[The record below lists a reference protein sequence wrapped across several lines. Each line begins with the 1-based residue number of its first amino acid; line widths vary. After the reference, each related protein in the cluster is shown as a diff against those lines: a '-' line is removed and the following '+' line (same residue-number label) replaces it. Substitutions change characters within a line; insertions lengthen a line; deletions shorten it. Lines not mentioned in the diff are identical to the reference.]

1 MKKMRVSN
9 HNARVGKNGVFSP
22 KHNDRNFN
30 LEPEHIDEN
39 KSKNNYYWMIYN
51 ECKTF
56 EECEKEFY
64 KNKFLY
70 SLESINEKHIKSRH
84 KERIKTMDDYRT
96 SPKTCPEETL
106 YYIGDKSNTV
116 DTNVLQEIIL
126 KQLEWESEQF
136 PDVVY
141 LNIAIHRDEE
151 GADHIHARKVYIAPD
166 EDGFPIVNQTK
177 ALANMGIERPDTSK
191 PSSKF
196 NNAKMTYTKLVR
208 EHFIELCK
216 EYGLEIETEPKEK
229 SNTGYSLEEYK
240 LNDTKSKLD
249 DIEEKQKLYQENLEY
264 THNELMEREAK
275 LDNQEE
281 TFLNKT
287 DAKEKEFQALQDK
300 LEAQDRANKDL
311 QSSLDAREERL
322 NARESDLTK
331 KDRELQVK
339 QKECDTKQSE
349 ALQTKKK
356 YDSLTE
362 LREKDLKAVQNK
374 LKALE
379 EAKSRLEEKEKS
391 ITELYNKMDSLY
403 KDMQTAK
410 ENDSLEN
417 WARNNTTTV
426 RKTVNGELKPVK
438 ITLLEK
444 YEMDKRRQSVGAQKK
459 IPSRFD
465 DITNQYD
472 NRWHNPYQNDY
483 QA

>member
-22 KHNDRNFN
+22 KHNDRNFI

-39 KSKNNYYWMIYN
+39 KSKNNSYWMVYD
-51 ECKTF
+51 CKNF

-64 KNKFLY
+64 KNNF
-70 SLESINEKHIKSRH
+70 SNALEKKNEKHIKSRH
-84 KERIKTMDDYRT
+84 KERIKTIDDYRT
-96 SPKTCPEETL
+96 SPLTCPEETL

-116 DTNVLQEIIL
+116 DTNVLEEIIQ
-126 KQLEWESEQF
+126 KQLEWESEEF
-136 PDVVY
+136 PDVKY

-166 EDGFPIVNQTK
+166 ENGDLIVNQTK
-177 ALANMGIERPDTSK
+177 ALANMGIERPDTNK

-216 EYGLEIETEPKEK
+216 EHGLEIETEPKDK
-229 SNTGYSLEEYK
+229 SKTGYSLEEYK
-240 LNDTKSKLD
+240 LK
-249 DIEEKQKLYQENLEY
+249 
-264 THNELMEREAK
+264 
-275 LDNQEE
+275 NQEE
-281 TFLNKT
+281 TFLNNADK
-287 DAKEKEFQALQDK
+287 KEKEFQALQDK
-300 LEAQDRANKDL
+300 LDAQEK
-311 QSSLDAREERL
+311 SLDVREEAL

-331 KDRELQVK
+331 RDRELQVK

-349 ALQTKKK
+349 ALQAKNK
-356 YDSLTE
+356 YDGLTL
-362 LREKDLKAVQNK
+362 LREKDLKAVQGK
-374 LKALE
+374 LE
-379 EAKSRLEEKEKS
+379 ELEKKKNSLEEKEKS

-417 WARNNTTTV
+417 WARANTITV
-426 RKTVNGELKPVK
+426 RQTVNGELKPVK
-438 ITLLEK
+438 ITYLQK
-444 YEMDKRRQSVGAQKK
+444 YEMDKRRESMGAQKK
-459 IPSRFD
+459 VSTRFD
-465 DITNQYD
+465 EITKQYD
-472 NRWHNPYQNDY
+472 NRWQTSSQNDF

>member
-22 KHNDRNFN
+22 KHNDRNFI

-39 KSKNNYYWMIYN
+39 KSKNNSYWMVYD
-51 ECKTF
+51 CKNF

-64 KNKFLY
+64 KNNF
-70 SLESINEKHIKSRH
+70 SNALEKKNEKHIKSRH
-84 KERIKTMDDYRT
+84 KERIKTIDDYRT
-96 SPKTCPEETL
+96 SPLTCPEETL

-116 DTNVLQEIIL
+116 DTNVLEEIIQ
-126 KQLEWESEQF
+126 KQLEWESEEF
-136 PDVVY
+136 PDVKY

-166 EDGFPIVNQTK
+166 ENGDLIVNQTK

-229 SNTGYSLEEYK
+229 SKTGYSLEEYK
-240 LNDTKSKLD
+240 LK
-249 DIEEKQKLYQENLEY
+249 
-264 THNELMEREAK
+264 
-275 LDNQEE
+275 NQEE
-281 TFLNKT
+281 TFLNNADK
-287 DAKEKEFQALQDK
+287 KEKEFQALQDK
-300 LEAQDRANKDL
+300 LDAQEK
-311 QSSLDAREERL
+311 SLDAREEAL

-356 YDSLTE
+356 YDSLTL
-362 LREKDLKAVQNK
+362 LREKDLKAVQGK
-374 LKALE
+374 LE
-379 EAKSRLEEKEKS
+379 ELERKKNSLEEKEKS
-391 ITELYNKMDSLY
+391 ITELYNKMDNLY

-417 WARNNTTTV
+417 WARNNTLTV
-426 RKTVNGELKPVK
+426 RKNVNGELKSVK
-438 ITLLEK
+438 ITFLEK
-444 YEMDKRRQSVGAQKK
+444 YEIDKRRQSVGAEKK

-472 NRWHNPYQNDY
+472 NRWHTPNLNDF

>member
-39 KSKNNYYWMIYN
+39 KSKNNSYWMVYD
-51 ECKTF
+51 CKNF

-64 KNKFLY
+64 KNNF
-70 SLESINEKHIKSRH
+70 SNALEKKNEKHIKSRH
-84 KERIKTMDDYRT
+84 KERIKTIDDYRT
-96 SPKTCPEETL
+96 SPLTCPEETL

-116 DTNVLQEIIL
+116 DTNVLEEIIQ
-126 KQLEWESEQF
+126 KQLEWESEEF
-136 PDVVY
+136 PDVKY

-166 EDGFPIVNQTK
+166 ENGDLIVNQTK

-229 SNTGYSLEEYK
+229 SKTGYSLEEYK
-240 LNDTKSKLD
+240 LK
-249 DIEEKQKLYQENLEY
+249 
-264 THNELMEREAK
+264 
-275 LDNQEE
+275 NQEE
-281 TFLNKT
+281 TFLNNADK
-287 DAKEKEFQALQDK
+287 KEKEFQALQDK
-300 LEAQDRANKDL
+300 LDAQEK
-311 QSSLDAREERL
+311 SLDAREEAL

-356 YDSLTE
+356 YDGLTL
-362 LREKDLKAVQNK
+362 LREKDLKAVQGK
-374 LKALE
+374 LE
-379 EAKSRLEEKEKS
+379 ELEKKKNSLEEKEKS
-391 ITELYNKMDSLY
+391 ITELYNKMDNLY

-417 WARNNTTTV
+417 WARNNTMTV
-426 RKTVNGELKPVK
+426 RKNVNGELKPVK
-438 ITLLEK
+438 ITFLEK
-444 YEMDKRRQSVGAQKK
+444 YEIDKRRQSVGAEKK

-472 NRWHNPYQNDY
+472 NRWHTPNLNDF

>member
-51 ECKTF
+51 ECKSF

-64 KNKFLY
+64 KNKFLF

-229 SNTGYSLEEYK
+229 SKTGYSLEEYK
-240 LNDTKSKLD
+240 LNDTKSKLEE
-249 DIEEKQKLYQENLEY
+249 IKEKQRLYQE
-264 THNELMEREAK
+264 K

-311 QSSLDAREERL
+311 QSSLDTREERL

-331 KDRELQVK
+331 KDSELQVK

-349 ALQTKKK
+349 ALQAKKK
-356 YDSLTE
+356 YDSLTL
-362 LREKDLKAVQNK
+362 LREKDLKAVQDK
-374 LKALE
+374 LE
-379 EAKSRLEEKEKS
+379 ELEKKKNILEEKEKS

-417 WARNNTTTV
+417 WARTNTMTV

-438 ITLLEK
+438 ITILQK
-444 YEMDKRRQSVGAQKK
+444 YEMDKRTQSVGAQKK

-472 NRWHNPYQNDY
+472 NRWHTPNLNEY

>member
-22 KHNDRNFN
+22 KHNDRNFI

-39 KSKNNYYWMIYN
+39 KSKNNSYWMVYD
-51 ECKTF
+51 CKNF

-64 KNKFLY
+64 KNNF
-70 SLESINEKHIKSRH
+70 SNALEKKNEKHIKSRH
-84 KERIKTMDDYRT
+84 KERIKTIDDYRT
-96 SPKTCPEETL
+96 SPLTCPEETL

-116 DTNVLQEIIL
+116 DTNVLEEIIQ
-126 KQLEWESEQF
+126 KQLEWESEEF
-136 PDVVY
+136 PDVKY

-166 EDGFPIVNQTK
+166 ENGDLIVNQTK

-229 SNTGYSLEEYK
+229 SKTGYSLEEYK
-240 LNDTKSKLD
+240 LK
-249 DIEEKQKLYQENLEY
+249 
-264 THNELMEREAK
+264 
-275 LDNQEE
+275 NQEE
-281 TFLNKT
+281 TFLNNADK
-287 DAKEKEFQALQDK
+287 KEKEFQALQDK
-300 LEAQDRANKDL
+300 LDAQEK
-311 QSSLDAREERL
+311 SLDAREEAL

-356 YDSLTE
+356 YDSLTL
-362 LREKDLKAVQNK
+362 LREKDLKAVQGK
-374 LKALE
+374 LE
-379 EAKSRLEEKEKS
+379 ELERKKNSLEEKEKS
-391 ITELYNKMDSLY
+391 ITELYNKMDNLY

-417 WARNNTTTV
+417 WARNNTMTV
-426 RKTVNGELKPVK
+426 RKNVNGELKPVK
-438 ITLLEK
+438 ITFLEK
-444 YEMDKRRQSVGAQKK
+444 YEIDKRRQSVGAEKK

-472 NRWHNPYQNDY
+472 NRWHTPNLNDF

>member
-22 KHNDRNFN
+22 KHNDRNFI

-39 KSKNNYYWMIYN
+39 KSKNNSYWMVYD
-51 ECKTF
+51 CKNF

-64 KNKFLY
+64 KNNF
-70 SLESINEKHIKSRH
+70 SNALEKKNEKHIKSRH
-84 KERIKTMDDYRT
+84 KERIKTIDDYRT
-96 SPKTCPEETL
+96 SPLTCPEETL

-116 DTNVLQEIIL
+116 DTNVLEEIIQ
-126 KQLEWESEQF
+126 KQLEWESEEF
-136 PDVVY
+136 PDVKY

-166 EDGFPIVNQTK
+166 ENGDLIVNQTK

-229 SNTGYSLEEYK
+229 SKTGYSLEEYK
-240 LNDTKSKLD
+240 LK
-249 DIEEKQKLYQENLEY
+249 
-264 THNELMEREAK
+264 
-275 LDNQEE
+275 NQEE
-281 TFLNKT
+281 TFLNNADK
-287 DAKEKEFQALQDK
+287 KEKEFQALQDK
-300 LEAQDRANKDL
+300 LDAQEK
-311 QSSLDAREERL
+311 SLDAREEAL
-322 NARESDLTK
+322 KARESDLTK
-331 KDRELQVK
+331 KDKELQVK

-391 ITELYNKMDSLY
+391 ITELYNTMDSLY
-403 KDMQTAK
+403 KDMQVAK

-417 WARNNTTTV
+417 WARNNTMTV
-426 RKTVNGELKPVK
+426 RKNVNGELKPVK
-438 ITLLEK
+438 ITFLEK
-444 YEMDKRRQSVGAQKK
+444 YEMDKRRQSVGAERK

-472 NRWHNPYQNDY
+472 NRWHTPNLNDY

>member
-39 KSKNNYYWMIYN
+39 KSKNNYYWMIYD
-51 ECKTF
+51 ECKSF

-64 KNKFLY
+64 KNKFLF

-126 KQLEWESEQF
+126 KQIEWESEQF

-229 SNTGYSLEEYK
+229 SKTGYSLEEYK
-240 LNDTKSKLD
+240 LNDAKSKLEE
-249 DIEEKQKLYQENLEY
+249 ITEKQRLYQK
-264 THNELMEREAK
+264 K

-287 DAKEKEFQALQDK
+287 DKKEKEFQALQDK

-322 NARESDLTK
+322 NARESDLIK

-391 ITELYNKMDSLY
+391 ITELYNTMESLY
-403 KDMQTAK
+403 KDMQVAK

-426 RKTVNGELKPVK
+426 RKNVNGELKPVK
-438 ITLLEK
+438 ITILEK
-444 YEMDKRRQSVGAQKK
+444 YEMDKRRQSVGAERK

-472 NRWHNPYQNDY
+472 NRWHTPNLNDY
-483 QA
+483 QT

>member
-9 HNARVGKNGVFSP
+9 HNARMGKNGVFSP

-30 LEPEHIDEN
+30 LEVEHIDEN
-39 KSKNNYYWMIYN
+39 KSKNNSYWMVYD
-51 ECKTF
+51 CKNF

-64 KNKFLY
+64 KNNF
-70 SLESINEKHIKSRH
+70 SNALEKKNEKHIKSRH
-84 KERIKTMDDYRT
+84 KERIKTIDDYRT
-96 SPKTCPEETL
+96 SPLTCPEETL

-116 DTNVLQEIIL
+116 DTNILQEIIQ
-126 KQLEWESEQF
+126 KQLEWESEEF
-136 PDVVY
+136 PDVKY

-166 EDGFPIVNQTK
+166 ENGDLIVNQTK

-229 SNTGYSLEEYK
+229 SKTGYSLEEYK
-240 LNDTKSKLD
+240 LK
-249 DIEEKQKLYQENLEY
+249 
-264 THNELMEREAK
+264 
-275 LDNQEE
+275 NQEE
-281 TFLNKT
+281 TFLNNADK
-287 DAKEKEFQALQDK
+287 KEKEFQALQDK

-311 QSSLDAREERL
+311 QKSLDAREEAL
-322 NARESDLTK
+322 NDRESDLTER
-331 KDRELQVK
+331 DRELQVK

-349 ALQTKKK
+349 ALQAKKK
-356 YDSLTE
+356 YEGLTL
-362 LREKDLKAVQNK
+362 LREKDLKAVQDK
-374 LKALE
+374 LE
-379 EAKSRLEEKEKS
+379 ELEKKKNSLEEKEKN

-417 WARNNTTTV
+417 WARANTITV
-426 RKTVNGELKPVK
+426 RQTVNGELKPVK
-438 ITLLEK
+438 ITYLQK
-444 YEMDKRRQSVGAQKK
+444 YEIDKKRQSVGAQKK
-459 IPSRFD
+459 VSTRFD
-465 DITNQYD
+465 EITKQYD
-472 NRWHNPYQNDY
+472 NRWHTPNLNDF

>member
-30 LEPEHIDEN
+30 LEPEHIDES
-39 KSKNNYYWMIYN
+39 KSKNNYYWMIYD
-51 ECKTF
+51 ECKSF

-64 KNKFLY
+64 KNKFLF

-216 EYGLEIETEPKEK
+216 EYGLEIETEPKDK
-229 SNTGYSLEEYK
+229 SKTGYSLEEYK
-240 LNDTKSKLD
+240 MKDTKSKLD
-249 DIEEKQKLYQENLEY
+249 
-264 THNELMEREAK
+264 EREAS
-275 LDNQEE
+275 LDSQEE
-281 TFLNKT
+281 TFLNKA
-287 DAKEKEFQALQDK
+287 DKKEKEFQALQDK
-300 LEAQDRANKDL
+300 LDAQDKANKDL
-311 QSSLDAREERL
+311 QKSLDTREERL

-349 ALQTKKK
+349 ALQAKKK
-356 YDSLTE
+356 YYSLAE
-362 LREKDLKAVQNK
+362 LREKDLKAVQDK
-374 LKALE
+374 LE
-379 EAKSRLEEKEKS
+379 ELEKKKNSLEEKEKS

-417 WARNNTTTV
+417 WARTNTMTV

-438 ITLLEK
+438 ITYLQK
-444 YEMDKRRQSVGAQKK
+444 YEMDKRRQSVGAEKK
-459 IPSRFD
+459 IPTRFD

-472 NRWHNPYQNDY
+472 NRWQTSSQKNDY

>member
-39 KSKNNYYWMIYN
+39 KSINNSYWMVYD
-51 ECKTF
+51 CKNF

-64 KNKFLY
+64 KNNF
-70 SLESINEKHIKSRH
+70 SNALEKKNEKHIKSRH
-84 KERIKTMDDYRT
+84 KERIKTIDDYRT
-96 SPKTCPEETL
+96 SPLTCPEETL

-116 DTNVLQEIIL
+116 DTNVLEEIIQ
-126 KQLEWESEQF
+126 KQLEWESEEF
-136 PDVVY
+136 PDVKY

-166 EDGFPIVNQTK
+166 ENGDLIVNQTK

-229 SNTGYSLEEYK
+229 SKTGYSLEEYK
-240 LNDTKSKLD
+240 LK
-249 DIEEKQKLYQENLEY
+249 
-264 THNELMEREAK
+264 
-275 LDNQEE
+275 NQEE
-281 TFLNKT
+281 TFLNKA
-287 DAKEKEFQALQDK
+287 DKKEKEFQALQDK
-300 LEAQDRANKDL
+300 LDAQEK
-311 QSSLDAREERL
+311 SLDAREEAL

-356 YDSLTE
+356 YDSLTL
-362 LREKDLKAVQNK
+362 LREKDLKAVQDK
-374 LKALE
+374 LE
-379 EAKSRLEEKEKS
+379 ELEKKKNSLEEKEKS

-417 WARNNTTTV
+417 WARNNTMTV
-426 RKTVNGELKPVK
+426 RKNVNGELKPVK
-438 ITLLEK
+438 ITYLQK
-444 YEMDKRRQSVGAQKK
+444 YEMDKRRQSVGAEKK

-472 NRWHNPYQNDY
+472 NRWHTPNLNDY

>member
-51 ECKTF
+51 ECKSF

-64 KNKFLY
+64 KNKFLF

-126 KQLEWESEQF
+126 KQIEWESEQF

-229 SNTGYSLEEYK
+229 SKTGYSLEEYK
-240 LNDTKSKLD
+240 LNDAKSKLEE
-249 DIEEKQKLYQENLEY
+249 ITEKQRLYQE
-264 THNELMEREAK
+264 K

-287 DAKEKEFQALQDK
+287 DKKEKEFQALQDK

-391 ITELYNKMDSLY
+391 ITELYNTMDSLY
-403 KDMQTAK
+403 KDMQVAK

-417 WARNNTTTV
+417 WARNNTMTV
-426 RKTVNGELKPVK
+426 RKNVNGELKPVK
-438 ITLLEK
+438 ITFLEK
-444 YEMDKRRQSVGAQKK
+444 YEMDKRRQSVGAERK

-472 NRWHNPYQNDY
+472 NRWHTPNLNDY

>member
-39 KSKNNYYWMIYN
+39 KSKNNYYWMIYG
-51 ECKTF
+51 ECKSF

-64 KNKFLY
+64 KNKFLF

-84 KERIKTMDDYRT
+84 KERIKTIDDYRT

-116 DTNVLQEIIL
+116 DTNILQEIIL

-229 SNTGYSLEEYK
+229 SKTGYSLEEYK
-240 LNDTKSKLD
+240 LNDTKSKLEE
-249 DIEEKQKLYQENLEY
+249 ITEKQRLYQE
-264 THNELMEREAK
+264 K

-331 KDRELQVK
+331 RDRELQIK

-356 YDSLTE
+356 YESLTE

-374 LKALE
+374 LKELE
-379 EAKSRLEEKEKS
+379 ETKKRLEEKEKS
-391 ITELYNKMDSLY
+391 ITELYNTMDSLY
-403 KDMQTAK
+403 KDMQVAK

-417 WARNNTTTV
+417 WARNNTMTV
-426 RKTVNGELKPVK
+426 RKNVNGELKPVK
-438 ITLLEK
+438 ITFLEK
-444 YEMDKRRQSVGAQKK
+444 YEMDKRRQSVGAERK

-472 NRWHNPYQNDY
+472 NRWHTPNLNDY

>member
-39 KSKNNYYWMIYN
+39 KSKNNSYWMVYD
-51 ECKTF
+51 CKNF

-64 KNKFLY
+64 KNNF
-70 SLESINEKHIKSRH
+70 SNALEKKNEKHIKSRH
-84 KERIKTMDDYRT
+84 KERIKTIDDYRT
-96 SPKTCPEETL
+96 SPLTCPEETL

-116 DTNVLQEIIL
+116 DTNVLEEIIQ
-126 KQLEWESEQF
+126 KQLEWESEEF
-136 PDVVY
+136 PDVKY

-151 GADHIHARKVYIAPD
+151 GADHIHARKVYIASD
-166 EDGFPIVNQTK
+166 ENGDLIVNQTK

-216 EYGLEIETEPKEK
+216 EHGLEIETEPKDK
-229 SNTGYSLEEYK
+229 SKTGYSLEEYK
-240 LNDTKSKLD
+240 LK
-249 DIEEKQKLYQENLEY
+249 
-264 THNELMEREAK
+264 
-275 LDNQEE
+275 NQEE
-281 TFLNKT
+281 TFLNNADK
-287 DAKEKEFQALQDK
+287 KEKEFQALQDK
-300 LEAQDRANKDL
+300 LEAQEK
-311 QSSLDAREERL
+311 SLDAREEAL

-331 KDRELQVK
+331 RDTELQVK

-356 YDSLTE
+356 YDGLTL
-362 LREKDLKAVQNK
+362 LREKDLKAVQGK
-374 LKALE
+374 LE
-379 EAKSRLEEKEKS
+379 ELEKKKNSLEEKEKS
-391 ITELYNKMDSLY
+391 ITELYNKIDSLY

-417 WARNNTTTV
+417 WARNNTMTV
-426 RKTVNGELKPVK
+426 RKNVNGELKPVK
-438 ITLLEK
+438 ITFLEK
-444 YEMDKRRQSVGAQKK
+444 YEIDKRRQSVGAEKK

-465 DITNQYD
+465 DITNQYN
-472 NRWHNPYQNDY
+472 NRWHTPNLNDF

>member
-1 MKKMRVSN
+1 MRVSN

-30 LEPEHIDEN
+30 LEPEHIDES
-39 KSKNNYYWMIYN
+39 KSKNNYYWMIYD
-51 ECKTF
+51 ECKSF

-64 KNKFLY
+64 KNKFLF

-216 EYGLEIETEPKEK
+216 EYGLEIETEPKDK
-229 SNTGYSLEEYK
+229 SKTGYSLEEYK
-240 LNDTKSKLD
+240 MKDTKSKLD
-249 DIEEKQKLYQENLEY
+249 
-264 THNELMEREAK
+264 EREAS
-275 LDNQEE
+275 LDSQEE
-281 TFLNKT
+281 TFLNKA
-287 DAKEKEFQALQDK
+287 DKKEKEFQALQDK
-300 LEAQDRANKDL
+300 LDAQDKANKDL
-311 QSSLDAREERL
+311 QKSLDTREERL

-349 ALQTKKK
+349 ALQAKKK
-356 YDSLTE
+356 YYSLAE
-362 LREKDLKAVQNK
+362 LREKDLKAVQDK
-374 LKALE
+374 LE
-379 EAKSRLEEKEKS
+379 ELEKKKNSLEEKEKS

-417 WARNNTTTV
+417 WARTNTMTV

-438 ITLLEK
+438 ITYLQK
-444 YEMDKRRQSVGAQKK
+444 YEMDKRRQSVGAEKK
-459 IPSRFD
+459 IPTRFD

-472 NRWHNPYQNDY
+472 NRWQTSSQKNDY

>member
-22 KHNDRNFN
+22 KHNDRNFI

-39 KSKNNYYWMIYN
+39 KSKNNSYWMVYD
-51 ECKTF
+51 CKNF

-64 KNKFLY
+64 KNNF
-70 SLESINEKHIKSRH
+70 SNALEKKNEKHIKSRH
-84 KERIKTMDDYRT
+84 KERIKTIDDYRT
-96 SPKTCPEETL
+96 SPLTCPEETL

-116 DTNVLQEIIL
+116 DTNVLEEIIQ
-126 KQLEWESEQF
+126 KQLEWESEEF
-136 PDVVY
+136 PDVKY

-166 EDGFPIVNQTK
+166 ENGDLIVNQTK

-229 SNTGYSLEEYK
+229 SKTGYSLEEYK
-240 LNDTKSKLD
+240 LK
-249 DIEEKQKLYQENLEY
+249 
-264 THNELMEREAK
+264 
-275 LDNQEE
+275 NQEE
-281 TFLNKT
+281 TFLNNADK
-287 DAKEKEFQALQDK
+287 KEKEFQALQDK
-300 LEAQDRANKDL
+300 LDAQEK
-311 QSSLDAREERL
+311 SLDAREEAL

-331 KDRELQVK
+331 KDKELQVK

-356 YDSLTE
+356 YDSLTL
-362 LREKDLKAVQNK
+362 LREKDLKAVQGK
-374 LKALE
+374 LE
-379 EAKSRLEEKEKS
+379 ELERKKNSLEEKEKS
-391 ITELYNKMDSLY
+391 ITELYNKMDNLY

-417 WARNNTTTV
+417 WARNNTMTV
-426 RKTVNGELKPVK
+426 RKNVNGELKPVK
-438 ITLLEK
+438 ITFLEK
-444 YEMDKRRQSVGAQKK
+444 YEIDKRRQSVGAEKK

-472 NRWHNPYQNDY
+472 NRWHTPNLNDF

>member
-1 MKKMRVSN
+1 MRVSN

-39 KSKNNYYWMIYN
+39 KSKNNSYWMVYD
-51 ECKTF
+51 CKNF

-64 KNKFLY
+64 KNNF
-70 SLESINEKHIKSRH
+70 SNALEKKNEKHIKSRH
-84 KERIKTMDDYRT
+84 KERIKTIDDYRT
-96 SPKTCPEETL
+96 SPLTCPEETL

-116 DTNVLQEIIL
+116 DTNVLEEIIQ
-126 KQLEWESEQF
+126 KQLEWESEEF
-136 PDVVY
+136 PDVKY

-166 EDGFPIVNQTK
+166 ENGDLIVNQTK

-229 SNTGYSLEEYK
+229 RKTGYSLEEYK
-240 LNDTKSKLD
+240 LK
-249 DIEEKQKLYQENLEY
+249 
-264 THNELMEREAK
+264 
-275 LDNQEE
+275 NQEE
-281 TFLNKT
+281 TFLNNADK
-287 DAKEKEFQALQDK
+287 KEKEFQALQDK
-300 LEAQDRANKDL
+300 LDAQEK
-311 QSSLDAREERL
+311 SLDAREEAL

-356 YDSLTE
+356 YDSLTL
-362 LREKDLKAVQNK
+362 LREKDLKAVQGK
-374 LKALE
+374 LE
-379 EAKSRLEEKEKS
+379 ELERKKNSLEEKEKS
-391 ITELYNKMDSLY
+391 ITELYNKMDNLY

-417 WARNNTTTV
+417 WARNNTMTV
-426 RKTVNGELKPVK
+426 RKKVNGELKPVK
-438 ITLLEK
+438 ITFLEK
-444 YEMDKRRQSVGAQKK
+444 YEIDKRRQSVGAEKK

-472 NRWHNPYQNDY
+472 NRWHTPNLNNF

>member
-39 KSKNNYYWMIYN
+39 KSKNNSYWMVYD
-51 ECKTF
+51 CKNF

-64 KNKFLY
+64 KNNF
-70 SLESINEKHIKSRH
+70 SNALEKKNEKHIKSRH
-84 KERIKTMDDYRT
+84 KERIKTIDDYRT
-96 SPKTCPEETL
+96 SPLTCPEETL

-116 DTNVLQEIIL
+116 DTNVLEEIIQ
-126 KQLEWESEQF
+126 KQLEWESEEF
-136 PDVVY
+136 PDVKY

-151 GADHIHARKVYIAPD
+151 GADHIHARKVYIAHD
-166 EDGFPIVNQTK
+166 ENGDLIVNQTK

-229 SNTGYSLEEYK
+229 SKTGYSLEEYK
-240 LNDTKSKLD
+240 LK
-249 DIEEKQKLYQENLEY
+249 
-264 THNELMEREAK
+264 
-275 LDNQEE
+275 NQEE
-281 TFLNKT
+281 TFLNNADK
-287 DAKEKEFQALQDK
+287 KEKEFQALQDK
-300 LEAQDRANKDL
+300 LEAQEK
-311 QSSLDAREERL
+311 SLDTREERL

-331 KDRELQVK
+331 KDSELQVK

-349 ALQTKKK
+349 ALQVKKK
-356 YDSLTE
+356 YDSLTL
-362 LREKDLKAVQNK
+362 LREKDLKAVQDK
-374 LKALE
+374 LE
-379 EAKSRLEEKEKS
+379 ELEKKKNILEEKEKS
-391 ITELYNKMDSLY
+391 ITELYDKMDSLY

-417 WARNNTTTV
+417 WARNNTMTV
-426 RKTVNGELKPVK
+426 RKNVNGELKPVK
-438 ITLLEK
+438 ITFLEK
-444 YEMDKRRQSVGAQKK
+444 YEMDKRRQSVGAEKK

-472 NRWHNPYQNDY
+472 NRWHTPNLNDY

>member
-22 KHNDRNFN
+22 KHNDRNFI

-39 KSKNNYYWMIYN
+39 KSKNNSYWMVYD
-51 ECKTF
+51 CKNF
-56 EECEKEFY
+56 EDCEKEFY
-64 KNKFLY
+64 KNNF
-70 SLESINEKHIKSRH
+70 SNALEKKNEKHIKSRH
-84 KERIKTMDDYRT
+84 KERIKTIDDYRT
-96 SPKTCPEETL
+96 SPLTCPEETL

-116 DTNVLQEIIL
+116 DTNVLEEIIQ
-126 KQLEWESEQF
+126 KQLEWESEEF
-136 PDVVY
+136 PDVKY

-166 EDGFPIVNQTK
+166 ENGDLIVNQTK

-229 SNTGYSLEEYK
+229 SKTGYSLEEYK
-240 LNDTKSKLD
+240 LK
-249 DIEEKQKLYQENLEY
+249 
-264 THNELMEREAK
+264 
-275 LDNQEE
+275 NQEE
-281 TFLNKT
+281 TFLNNADK
-287 DAKEKEFQALQDK
+287 KEKEFQALQDK
-300 LEAQDRANKDL
+300 LDAQEK
-311 QSSLDAREERL
+311 SLDAREEAL

-356 YDSLTE
+356 YDSLTL
-362 LREKDLKAVQNK
+362 LREKDLKAVQGK
-374 LKALE
+374 LE
-379 EAKSRLEEKEKS
+379 ELERKKNSLEEKEKS
-391 ITELYNKMDSLY
+391 ITELYNKMDNLY

-417 WARNNTTTV
+417 WARNNTMTV
-426 RKTVNGELKPVK
+426 RKNVNGELKPVK
-438 ITLLEK
+438 ITILEK
-444 YEMDKRRQSVGAQKK
+444 YEIDKRRQSVGAEKK

-472 NRWHNPYQNDY
+472 NRWHTPNLNDF

>member
-51 ECKTF
+51 ECKSF

-64 KNKFLY
+64 KNKFLF

-229 SNTGYSLEEYK
+229 SKTGYSLEEYK
-240 LNDTKSKLD
+240 LNDTKSKLEE
-249 DIEEKQKLYQENLEY
+249 IKEKQRLYQE
-264 THNELMEREAK
+264 K

-331 KDRELQVK
+331 RDRELQVK

-391 ITELYNKMDSLY
+391 LTELYNKMDSLY

-417 WARNNTTTV
+417 WARNNTMTV
-426 RKTVNGELKPVK
+426 RKSVNGELKPVK
-438 ITLLEK
+438 ITFLEK
-444 YEMDKRRQSVGAQKK
+444 YEMDKRRQSVGAERK

-472 NRWHNPYQNDY
+472 NRWHTPNLNDY

>member
-22 KHNDRNFN
+22 KHNDRNFI

-39 KSKNNYYWMIYN
+39 KSKNNSYWMVYD
-51 ECKTF
+51 CKNF

-64 KNKFLY
+64 KNNF
-70 SLESINEKHIKSRH
+70 SNALEKKNEKHIKSRH
-84 KERIKTMDDYRT
+84 KERIKTIDDYRT
-96 SPKTCPEETL
+96 SPLTCPEETL

-116 DTNVLQEIIL
+116 DTNVLEEIIQ
-126 KQLEWESEQF
+126 KQLEWESEEF
-136 PDVVY
+136 PDVKY

-166 EDGFPIVNQTK
+166 ENGDLIVNQTK

-229 SNTGYSLEEYK
+229 SKTGYSLEEYK
-240 LNDTKSKLD
+240 LK
-249 DIEEKQKLYQENLEY
+249 
-264 THNELMEREAK
+264 
-275 LDNQEE
+275 NQEE
-281 TFLNKT
+281 TFLNNADK
-287 DAKEKEFQALQDK
+287 KEKEFQALQDK
-300 LEAQDRANKDL
+300 LDAQEK
-311 QSSLDAREERL
+311 SLDAREEAL

-356 YDSLTE
+356 YDSLTL
-362 LREKDLKAVQNK
+362 LREKDLKAVQGK
-374 LKALE
+374 LE
-379 EAKSRLEEKEKS
+379 ELERKKNSLEEKEKS
-391 ITELYNKMDSLY
+391 ITELYNKMDNLY

-417 WARNNTTTV
+417 WARNNTMTV
-426 RKTVNGELKPVK
+426 RKNVNGELKPVK
-438 ITLLEK
+438 ITILEK
-444 YEMDKRRQSVGAQKK
+444 YEIDKRRQSVGAEKK

-472 NRWHNPYQNDY
+472 NRWHTPNLNDF

>member
-30 LEPEHIDEN
+30 LEQEHIDEN
-39 KSKNNYYWMIYN
+39 KSKNNSYWMVYD
-51 ECKTF
+51 CKNF

-64 KNKFLY
+64 KNNF
-70 SLESINEKHIKSRH
+70 SNALEKKNEKHIKSRH
-84 KERIKTMDDYRT
+84 KERIKTIDDYRT
-96 SPKTCPEETL
+96 SPLTCPEETL

-116 DTNVLQEIIL
+116 DTNVLEEIIQ
-126 KQLEWESEQF
+126 KQLEWESEEF
-136 PDVVY
+136 PDVKY

-166 EDGFPIVNQTK
+166 ENGDLIVNQTK

-229 SNTGYSLEEYK
+229 SKTGYSLEEYK
-240 LNDTKSKLD
+240 LK
-249 DIEEKQKLYQENLEY
+249 
-264 THNELMEREAK
+264 
-275 LDNQEE
+275 NQEE
-281 TFLNKT
+281 TFLNNADK
-287 DAKEKEFQALQDK
+287 KEKEFQALQDK
-300 LEAQDRANKDL
+300 LDAQEK
-311 QSSLDAREERL
+311 SLDAREEAL

-331 KDRELQVK
+331 RDTELQVK

-356 YDSLTE
+356 YDGLTL
-362 LREKDLKAVQNK
+362 LREKDLKAVQGK
-374 LKALE
+374 LE
-379 EAKSRLEEKEKS
+379 ELEKKKNSLEEKEKS

-417 WARNNTTTV
+417 WARNNTMTV
-426 RKTVNGELKPVK
+426 RKNVNGELKPVK
-438 ITLLEK
+438 ITFLEK
-444 YEMDKRRQSVGAQKK
+444 YEIDKRRQSVGAEKK

>member
-1 MKKMRVSN
+1 LYNNVTHDKIYDKKGGGIMKKMRVSN

-22 KHNDRNFN
+22 KHNDRNFI

-39 KSKNNYYWMIYN
+39 KSKNNSYWMVYD
-51 ECKTF
+51 CKNF

-64 KNKFLY
+64 KNNF
-70 SLESINEKHIKSRH
+70 SNALEKKNEKHIKSRH
-84 KERIKTMDDYRT
+84 KERIKTIDDYRT
-96 SPKTCPEETL
+96 SPLTCPEETL

-116 DTNVLQEIIL
+116 DTNVLEEIIQ
-126 KQLEWESEQF
+126 KQLEWESEEF
-136 PDVVY
+136 PDVKY

-166 EDGFPIVNQTK
+166 ENGDLIVNQTK

-229 SNTGYSLEEYK
+229 SKTGYSLEEYK
-240 LNDTKSKLD
+240 LK
-249 DIEEKQKLYQENLEY
+249 
-264 THNELMEREAK
+264 
-275 LDNQEE
+275 NQEE
-281 TFLNKT
+281 TFLNNADK
-287 DAKEKEFQALQDK
+287 KEKEFQALQDK
-300 LEAQDRANKDL
+300 LDAQEK
-311 QSSLDAREERL
+311 SLDAREEAL

-356 YDSLTE
+356 YDSLTL
-362 LREKDLKAVQNK
+362 LREKDLKAVQGK
-374 LKALE
+374 LE
-379 EAKSRLEEKEKS
+379 ELERKKNSLEEKEKS
-391 ITELYNKMDSLY
+391 ITELYNKMDNLY

-417 WARNNTTTV
+417 WARNNTMTV
-426 RKTVNGELKPVK
+426 RKNVNGELKPVK
-438 ITLLEK
+438 ITILEK
-444 YEMDKRRQSVGAQKK
+444 YEIDKRRQSVGAEKK

-472 NRWHNPYQNDY
+472 NRWHTPNLNDF

>member
-22 KHNDRNFN
+22 KHNDRNFI

-39 KSKNNYYWMIYN
+39 KSKNNSYWMVYD
-51 ECKTF
+51 CKNF

-64 KNKFLY
+64 KNNF
-70 SLESINEKHIKSRH
+70 SNALEKKNEKHIKSRH
-84 KERIKTMDDYRT
+84 KERIKTIDDYRT
-96 SPKTCPEETL
+96 SPLTCPEETL

-116 DTNVLQEIIL
+116 DTNVLEEIIQ
-126 KQLEWESEQF
+126 KQLEWESEEF
-136 PDVVY
+136 PDVKY

-166 EDGFPIVNQTK
+166 ENGDLIVNQTK

-229 SNTGYSLEEYK
+229 SKTGYSLEEYK
-240 LNDTKSKLD
+240 LK
-249 DIEEKQKLYQENLEY
+249 
-264 THNELMEREAK
+264 
-275 LDNQEE
+275 NQEE
-281 TFLNKT
+281 TFLNNADK
-287 DAKEKEFQALQDK
+287 KEKEFQALQDK
-300 LEAQDRANKDL
+300 LDAQEK
-311 QSSLDAREERL
+311 SLDAREEAL

-356 YDSLTE
+356 YDSLTL
-362 LREKDLKAVQNK
+362 LREKDLKAVQGK
-374 LKALE
+374 LE
-379 EAKSRLEEKEKS
+379 ELEKKKNILEEKEKS
-391 ITELYNKMDSLY
+391 ITELYNKMDNLY

-417 WARNNTTTV
+417 WARNNTMTV
-426 RKTVNGELKPVK
+426 RKNVNGELKPVK
-438 ITLLEK
+438 ITILEK
-444 YEMDKRRQSVGAQKK
+444 YEIDKRRQSVGAEKK

-472 NRWHNPYQNDY
+472 NRWHTPNLNNF